1 VITYRATL
9 DVPAETV
16 RQVAGWLSA
25 HRKAHDRAPW
35 QRAATPFVQAVMT
48 LRWFKDNTDIRLLA
62 RDAGVSIATGY
73 RYLHEAIDVIAAHAP
88 DLRDI
93 LAQARREGWAFVC
106 LDGTLIAT
114 SRSAAP
120 SPSGHDIWYSGKHK
134 QHGGNIQ
141 VLTDPTGYPVWVSDV
156 EPGSTHDITAA
167 RTHVLPALYPAA
179 ANGLPTLTDK
189 GYAGAGIGILVP
201 TKGHQLCADNR
212 TRNQLISALR
222 APAERANA
230 LLKSTWKALRRVT
243 LDPWRIGAV
252 TAAALVLLTMQK
264 GTR

>member
-1 VITYRATL
+1 MTSN
-9 DVPAETV
+9 PARPT
-16 RQVAGWLSA
+16 
-25 HRKAHDRAPW
+25 
-35 QRAATPFVQAVMT
+35 
-48 LRWFKDNTDIRLLA
+48 
-62 RDAGVSIATGY
+62 
-73 RYLHEAIDVIAAHAP
+73 
-88 DLRDI
+88 
-93 LAQARREGWAFVC
+93 
-106 LDGTLIAT
+106 T
-114 SRSAAP
+114 SP
-120 SPSGHDIWYSGKHK
+120 P
-134 QHGGNIQ
+134 
-141 VLTDPTGYPVWVSDV
+141 
-156 EPGSTHDITAA
+156 
-167 RTHVLPALYPAA
+167 PALTSCPRCTRPQ
-179 ANGLPTLTDK
+179 PTACRPLTDK